1 MNTRTRLDILDK
13 TLINA
18 GIAKRDYSLK
28 GYSEDRVC
36 LNYEKGV
43 WHVYV
48 AERGQKCGL
57 YSNRN
62 FKMAVRNLI
71 EKVASTPD
79 QAENMMDYY
88 LTQCKAGVIQ
98 EKYIAP
104 IQYDKNNMAHGV
116 RVRTKFIA
124 GKSAYGVKGT
134 FVRRR
139 KKGRGNE
146 EGLER

>member
-13 TLINA
+13 TLVNA

-36 LNYEKGV
+36 LNYEKGA

-62 FKMAVRNLI
+62 FKMAVKNLI

-88 LTQCKAGVIQ
+88 LTQCKAGAIQ
-98 EKYIAP
+98 EKFIGP
-104 IQYDKNNMAHGV
+104 IQYDKNNVAYGV

-124 GKSAYGVKGT
+124 GKPAYSVKT
-134 FVRRR
+134 LVTRR
-139 KKGRGNE
+139 KKNRGNE